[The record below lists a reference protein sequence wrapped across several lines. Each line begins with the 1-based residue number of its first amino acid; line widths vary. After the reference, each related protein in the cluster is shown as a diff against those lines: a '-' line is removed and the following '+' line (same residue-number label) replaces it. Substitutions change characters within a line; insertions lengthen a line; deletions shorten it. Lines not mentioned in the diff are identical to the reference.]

1 MTNWIKERED
11 AAAAK
16 VAAILALPMPESR
29 DMMGCEGDFDPWAV
43 FPALYGSYCSSFDK
57 CAVDVLSEILAVGR
71 EREDLGADM
80 LREMLC
86 VADLCSYGTSPRVCF
101 PTQQFKALLP
111 ALIEKW
117 KVYAALAWGDGWD
130 QQ

>member
-1 MTNWIKERED
+1 MTDWIRERED

-16 VAAILALPMPESR
+16 VAALLALPMPESA
-29 DMMGCEGDFDPWAV
+29 DMLGIEGEFEPWNI
-43 FPALYGSYCSSFDK
+43 FPAIYGSYCSSFDK
-57 CAVDVLSEILAVGR
+57 CALDVLTEIMNGDR

-86 VADLCSYGTSPRVCF
+86 VSDLCSYGTSPRVCF

-111 ALIEKW
+111 VLIEKW
-117 KVYAALAWGDGWD
+117 RAYALLAWGDAWD
-130 QQ
+130 QE